1 MRMGMF
7 LLGGIVGA
15 AAVVYINRNNMMMS
29 NFSNA
34 GQSVGKMMDNAKTKF
49 SSMNMGMNR
58 DSEKSNQNS
67 TQSNEKT
74 NLSKVEEIVNKDAN
88 LKSQVDEILEN
99 NNQSSTNFR
108 MQ

>member
-34 GQSVGKMMDNAKTKF
+34 GQSVGNMMDKAKTKF

-58 DSEKSNQNS
+58 DTEKSNQNS
-67 TQSNEKT
+67 TQSNDKT
-74 NLSKVEEIVNKDAN
+74 DLSKVEEIVNKDPN
-88 LKSQVDEILEN
+88 LKSKVDEILE
-99 NNQSSTNFR
+99 NQSSTNFR